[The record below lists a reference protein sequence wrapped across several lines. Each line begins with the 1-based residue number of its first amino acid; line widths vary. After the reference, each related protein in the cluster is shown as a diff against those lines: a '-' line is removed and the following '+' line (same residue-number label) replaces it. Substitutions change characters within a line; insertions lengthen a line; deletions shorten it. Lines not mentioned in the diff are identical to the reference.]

1 MERKTAVVQLVGRD
15 ADGNV
20 ISSDSVNGYTDDD
33 GVTVVI
39 GQGYLPNLANA
50 AKGDVTLTIA
60 PPTVESVPAV
70 ASVLADDGY
79 GNQVVTFS

>member
-1 MERKTAVVQLVGRD
+1 MERKTAVVQLVGRN

-20 ISSDSVNGYTDDD
+20 ISSDSINGYTDDD

-50 AKGDVTLTIA
+50 AKGDVTLTIV
-60 PPTVESVPAV
+60 PPAVESKPAV